1 MNRKALFPKLPKTPA
16 YRYVRESDKL
26 PKIGSTDGEVDPLY
40 RVKLFSP
47 DGGWYWFISE
57 CGTDEDPDL
66 CFGLVK
72 GSDTELGY
80 FSLAELREVRGA
92 LGLPIERDLHWKP
105 TRRSELGPRFS

>member
-1 MNRKALFPKLPKTPA
+1 MRSNLFPTLPKTPA
-16 YRYVRESDKL
+16 YRYVRATDKL
-26 PKIGSTDGEVDPLY
+26 PKIGTTADESDPLFK
-40 RVKLFSP
+40 VKLFSP

-57 CGTDEDPDL
+57 CGTDDDPDL

-72 GSDTELGY
+72 GFETELGY

-92 LGLPIERDLHWKP
+92 IGLPIERDIHFKP